1 MDMMKA
7 IRENSLYKQTTQGLS
22 EDEIAIV
29 ERELE
34 ALTAPLRELVDHI
47 RSLAADDKGFSQ
59 LIDSLDEIATLEE
72 IERWQEKN

>member
-34 ALTAPLRELVDHI
+34 TLTAPLRELVDHI